1 MSLRVLHVL
10 DHSVPLHSGYTFR
23 TLSILRE
30 QRKLGWETVH
40 LTTPKQGPS
49 ANREEQVD
57 DLTFYRT
64 PSVEGAGLLTQMRL
78 TTQRLRALIA
88 LTKPDLIHAHSP
100 VLNALPS
107 LWVGRRHRLPVVYEM
122 RASWED
128 AAVDH
133 GTTIEGSVRYKIS
146 RALESFALKQADQ
159 ITTICEGL
167 RGDIMAR
174 GIARERITVI
184 PNAVDANL
192 FRFGAEADPDL
203 RRSLGLG
210 DATVVGFAGSF
221 YGYEGLDLLLQAAQ
235 KLLARYPNLR
245 VLLVGGG
252 PQEQNLKAQAQAL
265 GLGDRVIFT
274 GRVAHAEVQRYY
286 ELIDVLAYP
295 RLPIRLTELVTPL
308 KPLEAM
314 AQGRMFVA
322 SDVGGHRELVRH
334 GETGFLFRAGDAV
347 ALEAAIDD
355 VLTRRAMWPQIRQQ
369 ARRFVESE
377 RTWVASVARYAD
389 VYRRALDRYK
399 RAQLVQT

>member
-49 ANREEQVD
+49 ANREEQVE

-64 PSVEGAGLLTQMRL
+64 PSVEGAGLLAQMRL
-78 TTQRLRALIA
+78 TTQRLHALIA

>member
-49 ANREEQVD
+49 ANREEQVE

-64 PSVEGAGLLTQMRL
+64 PSVEGAGLLAQMRL
-78 TTQRLRALIA
+78 TTQRLHALIA

-107 LWVGRRHRLPVVYEM
+107 LWVGRRHRLPVVCEM

-184 PNAVDANL
+184 PNAVDANV